1 MFDDQK
7 ADEWTPLKKQ
17 LEALVHEADML
28 EDALEQFREDQI
40 RRRFG
45 ELIAGAAERNRLRCT
60 PIAR

>member
-7 ADEWTPLKKQ
+7 ADKWASLKEQ
-17 LEALVHEADML
+17 LDALVHEADML

-45 ELIAGAAERNRLRCT
+45 ELIAGAAERKSIVMRK
-60 PIAR
+60 AQ

>member
-7 ADEWTPLKKQ
+7 ADEWTPLKEQ

-40 RRRFG
+40 RRWFG
-45 ELIAGAAERNRLRCT
+45 ELIAGAAERNRL
-60 PIAR
+60 

>member
-7 ADEWTPLKKQ
+7 DDKWTSLKEQ
-17 LEALVHEADML
+17 LDALVHEADML

-45 ELIAGAAERNRLRCT
+45 ELIAGAAERNRL
-60 PIAR
+60 